1 MLEEQLTKLRKAIDG
16 RLSPAFP
23 LGRLPIIV
31 LQHAAQSL
39 LTPDRSSMPSVG
51 LIRQDQPI
59 AETLVVALAMVMH
72 NEFVNRFAQ
81 CAFTEENQVHPQFWC
96 NRHLA
101 CQRQSTSS
109 QQFKFCPPVHLPL

>member
-16 RLSPAFP
+16 RLSSAFP

-39 LTPDRSSMPSVG
+39 LTPDRSSIPTVG

-59 AETLVVALAMVMH
+59 AKTLVIALAMIMY

-81 CAFTEENQVHPQFWC
+81 CAFTEENHALQAGAAGFVT
-96 NRHLA
+96 RLESMYLT
-101 CQRQSTSS
+101 QS
-109 QQFKFCPPVHLPL
+109 KADPLGPMYR